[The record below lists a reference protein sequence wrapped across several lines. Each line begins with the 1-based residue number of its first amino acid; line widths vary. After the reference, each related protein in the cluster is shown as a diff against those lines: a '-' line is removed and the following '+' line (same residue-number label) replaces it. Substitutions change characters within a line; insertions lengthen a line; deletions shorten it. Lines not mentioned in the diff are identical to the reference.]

1 MGEFTS
7 RKNFDFN
14 KFVKIFGRPP
24 KNKYGVVRTDIN
36 YAIQEACGGEKNFDT
51 ADELMRG
58 MRSDSILL
66 LTSEYME
73 DTKTQ
78 LRRLDSSFKYTPVM
92 QYLEV
97 GFAEYGYLSSNKTQ
111 YSFLTYTYEYNS
123 NYDFDAVKVYTK
135 ISKSK
140 LKNISNDIIR
150 AHDFNNSN
158 CHRLIFNINFNWNIS
173 RLKKL
178 FTKSV
183 KLRQRSLRTYF
194 KEGDENGPFKP
205 KELKDAKRTH
215 FYFLKE
221 SKISR
226 YYDFKKINIGKN
238 ESYDYLDFIK

>member
-24 KNKYGVVRTDIN
+24 KNKYGVVRKDIN
-36 YAIQEACGGEKNFDT
+36 YAIEEACGGEKNFDT

-58 MRSDSILL
+58 MRSDSISL
-66 LTSEYME
+66 LTDEYME
-73 DTKTQ
+73 DTKKQ
-78 LRRLDSSFKYTPVM
+78 LRRLDSSFKYTRVM

-97 GFAEYGYLSSNKTQ
+97 GFSEYGYLSSNKTQ

-140 LKNISNDIIR
+140 LKNISNDIIKD
-150 AHDFNNSN
+150 HDFNNSN

-183 KLRQRSLRTYF
+183 KLRQRSLSTYF
-194 KEGDENGPFKP
+194 KEGDENGPLNP
-205 KELKDAKRTH
+205 KELKDAKKTH

-221 SKISR
+221 SKLSR

>member
-1 MGEFTS
+1 
-7 RKNFDFN
+7 
-14 KFVKIFGRPP
+14 
-24 KNKYGVVRTDIN
+24 
-36 YAIQEACGGEKNFDT
+36 
-51 ADELMRG
+51 
-58 MRSDSILL
+58 
-66 LTSEYME
+66 ME

-194 KEGDENGPFKP
+194 KEGDEGFDKNKAILLPIWEEAMETIDDGLYNFNE
-205 KELKDAKRTH
+205 EL
-215 FYFLKE
+215 FYFQ
-221 SKISR
+221 
-226 YYDFKKINIGKN
+226 INN
-238 ESYDYLDFIK
+238 PLNVQNCRL